1 MIVMFSVVAIA
12 FLLAAH
18 EPSYDNHDDDDSD
31 DDRPRVAE
39 VALDG
44 IHDVTVHHIAAVVP
58 VRKKR
63 GANAL
68 CVVLGTSVI
77 STCLLGV
84 GGLTVWTVLVV
95 HFVDPGKYFRVL
107 TSIEW
112 HQN

>member
-1 MIVMFSVVAIA
+1 MNDSIQVFFSVLVIA
-12 FLLAAH
+12 FLFTAH
-18 EPSYDNHDDDDSD
+18 EPSDDDDDDHDD

-63 GANAL
+63 GTNIL
-68 CVVLGTSVI
+68 CVVLGAFVI

-84 GGLTVWTVLVV
+84 
-95 HFVDPGKYFRVL
+95 
-107 TSIEW
+107 
-112 HQN
+112 